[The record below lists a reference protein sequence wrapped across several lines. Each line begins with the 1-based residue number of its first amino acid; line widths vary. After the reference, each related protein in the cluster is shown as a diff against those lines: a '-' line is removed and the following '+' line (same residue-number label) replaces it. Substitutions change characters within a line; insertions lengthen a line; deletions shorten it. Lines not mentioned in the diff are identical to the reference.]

1 MRLLIL
7 QKSKKKKK
15 DREEGNDSRK
25 LDTWHKSQTHNE
37 TNETQ

>member
-15 DREEGNDSRK
+15 REERNDSRK